1 MGAGVRGW
9 MDGVGFRG
17 VVLKRFGAE
26 EEEEDVRTYDFGREL
41 EMVGGAFGGM
51 VTRLE

>member
-1 MGAGVRGW
+1 MRGW

-17 VVLKRFGAE
+17 VVLMRFGT